1 VITFDALNLLNH
13 LMALAACLASI
24 ALFLPMVFF
33 IGAALG
39 IVLKEHVERRNN
51 S

>member
-13 LMALAACLASI
+13 LMALAA
-24 ALFLPMVFF
+24 
-33 IGAALG
+33 LG